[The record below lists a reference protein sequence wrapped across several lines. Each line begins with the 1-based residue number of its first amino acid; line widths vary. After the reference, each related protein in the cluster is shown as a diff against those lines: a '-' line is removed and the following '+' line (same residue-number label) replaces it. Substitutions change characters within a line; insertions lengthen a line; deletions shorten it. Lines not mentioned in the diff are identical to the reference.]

1 MDQFRMDKHYLSNLL
16 NPYTNLLLFP
26 KTLYENLKQYGK
38 INRRLA
44 KNMQDY
50 NLYLLLL
57 RKYHKDI
64 RKLKRFG
71 YIFNTYSHWEN
82 TIKLAIYRFL
92 AMKQRIA
99 ETFYNI
105 DMNDAS
111 LLRQYNINNIN
122 LNNFMSIHKLSSE
135 YLICQD
141 NEIYKID
148 YNDIIE
154 LLPVIPTI
162 SRSNRR
168 ETKYILH
175 LETSDIILPL
185 RQRLYFKNID
195 INTAGL

>member
-16 NPYTNLLLFP
+16 NPYSDLLLFP
-26 KTLYENLKQYGK
+26 KFLCDKLKQCGK
-38 INRRLA
+38 INKSLA
-44 KNMQDY
+44 KRMQDY

-64 RKLKRFG
+64 HKLKQFG
-71 YIFNTYSHWEN
+71 YIFNTYTHWEN

-92 AMKQRIA
+92 VMKQRILDA
-99 ETFYNI
+99 FKDI
-105 DMNDAS
+105 DKNDAS

-135 YLICQD
+135 YLLCQD
-141 NEIYKID
+141 DEVYKID

-154 LLPVIPTI
+154 LLPLIPTI
-162 SRSNRR
+162 CTSNRR

-175 LETSDIILPL
+175 LENSDIIQSI
-185 RQRLYFKNID
+185 RQRLYH
-195 INTAGL
+195 

>member
-16 NPYTNLLLFP
+16 HPYSDLLLFP
-26 KTLYENLKQYGK
+26 KTLCETLKQCGK
-38 INRRLA
+38 INKRLA
-44 KNMQDY
+44 NHMQYY

-71 YIFNTYSHWEN
+71 YIFNTYTHWEN
-82 TIKLAIYRFL
+82 VIKLATYRFL
-92 AMKQRIA
+92 VMKQRILD
-99 ETFYNI
+99 TFKNI
-105 DMNDAS
+105 DKNDAS

-135 YLICQD
+135 YLLCQD
-141 NEIYKID
+141 DEVYKID

-154 LLPVIPTI
+154 LLPAIPTI

-168 ETKYILH
+168 ETKYIMH
-175 LETSDIILPL
+175 LENSDIIVPIQ
-185 RQRLYFKNID
+185 QRL
-195 INTAGL
+195 

>member
-16 NPYTNLLLFP
+16 NPYTDLLLFP
-26 KTLYENLKQYGK
+26 KTLYENLKQCGK

-162 SRSNRR
+162 ARSNRR

-185 RQRLYFKNID
+185 RQRLYF
-195 INTAGL
+195 